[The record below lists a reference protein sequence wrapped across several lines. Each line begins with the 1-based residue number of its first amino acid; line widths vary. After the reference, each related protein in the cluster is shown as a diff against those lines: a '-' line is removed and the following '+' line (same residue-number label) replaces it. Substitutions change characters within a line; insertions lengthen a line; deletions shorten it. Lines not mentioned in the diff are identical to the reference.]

1 MLNNIQNHFSQEMK
15 YVNFFVLIWE
25 YMLTVTLIKSI
36 QLQLHWYLWGSDSHM
51 YIYPPYSSAF

>member
-1 MLNNIQNHFSQEMK
+1 MLNNIQNHFSQET
-15 YVNFFVLIWE
+15 FFVLIWE

-51 YIYPPYSSAF
+51 YIPYSSAF

>member
-1 MLNNIQNHFSQEMK
+1 MLNNIQNHFSQET
-15 YVNFFVLIWE
+15 FFVLIWE